1 MRKLLFLII
10 ALINISIYSQDRYI
24 QLDELF
30 SKLQINNDFNGNV
43 LVAENGKPIFKKSYG
58 VENEEKNI
66 KLSSRSIFN
75 LASIT
80 KQFTAT
86 SIVILK
92 NKGKISYDDK
102 LEKYFPKLSFY
113 EGITIRN
120 LINHTSGLPD
130 YSKSMDE
137 HWNKSKIA
145 DNKDVIKTLEQYKP
159 KKHFEPNEKWEY
171 SNTGYLLLASI
182 IEKVS
187 NQSFNAFLQ
196 ENIFKP
202 LEMNNTFI
210 HCRRLNPKKIEH
222 LTVGYSLDDQ
232 GKYITP
238 DDFGNDFFI
247 TYLDGLYGA
256 GRLFSTTEDLLKW
269 DIALR
274 SEVIVSSS
282 NKLMMFFDSEL
293 KDCEKTNY
301 GFGWFI
307 EHDEEYGKILHHGGR
322 WGGYISHIERH
333 LDSNKTVI
341 ILQNLETEKTTVP
354 VIEMRNIIY
363 NKVKNI
369 SIEIL
374 EKYAGSYETASGT
387 KKKVILK
394 KDKLYVPNPMSEKMN
409 LELIPVST
417 NKFVV
422 NNFSPAVS
430 YEFLLNN
437 ENKVTGYRVK
447 QKEENLNQ
455 IVDKID

>member
-1 MRKLLFLII
+1 MRKLIYFIVII
-10 ALINISIYSQDRYI
+10 VSISTYGQDRYI
-24 QLDELF
+24 QLNELF
-30 SKLQINNDFNGNV
+30 SKLQTNNDFNGNV

-187 NQSFNAFLQ
+187 NQSFNVFLQ

-210 HCRRLNPKKIEH
+210 HCRRLNPKKIKH
-222 LTVGYSLDDQ
+222 LTVGYSFDDQ
-232 GKYITP
+232 DNYITP
-238 DDFGNDFFI
+238 DDFGDDFFI
-247 TYLDGLYGA
+247 TYLDGIYGD
-256 GRLFSTTEDLLKW
+256 GNVFSTTEDLLKW
-269 DIALR
+269 DKALR
-274 SEVIVSSS
+274 SGTIVSNSDKS
-282 NKLMMFFDSEL
+282 MMFFNSEL
-293 KDCEKTNY
+293 KSCEKTNY

-307 EHDEEYGKILHHGGR
+307 ENDEEYGKILYHGGR
-322 WGGYISHIERH
+322 WGGYITYIERH

-341 ILQNLETEKTTVP
+341 ILQNLETEKTTIP
-354 VIEMRNIIY
+354 TIEIRNIMY

-369 SIEIL
+369 SIEVL
-374 EKYAGSYETASGT
+374 KKYAGLYKTKSGS

-394 KDKLYVPNPMSEKMN
+394 KDKLYVPNPMSENIN

-422 NNFSPAVS
+422 SKFSPAVS

-437 ENKVTGYRVK
+437 KDKVTGYRVK
-447 QKEENLNQ
+447 QKGESLNQ
-455 IVDKID
+455 IVDKIE